1 MSVQNRLI
9 FGKDSTEKIV
19 NISIKDETATIFCES
34 NGEIT
39 SHEMPY
45 KQWVLSPVY
54 ANGCKRLQGEQYY
67 KFIKE
72 YPKYSDYKRIEP
84 DLYKLNLF
92 TIKHKVEAFM
102 VRNGYTY
109 FKNMKT
115 DDVSLLSFDIETNG
129 LTPHKQDATVYL
141 ITNAFRKKLKTGKTE
156 IQYKTFNR
164 ENYETHFDMIRDWCN
179 WVIEINPSVI
189 TGYNIVSFDIPYLQG
204 MMEKV
209 SEKLMLGRDY
219 SDVEIEE
226 DTREKRK
233 DGSQSYSYRRV
244 NIFGREVIDMFFVAL
259 DYDIGRKYESYRL
272 KSIVQQEG
280 LEKEGRQHYDAS
292 KIKDNWNIPEE
303 REKIIRYAEEDAD
316 DPIKLFDLMI
326 SAKFYLTPHIP
337 KPFQI
342 MTESASG
349 SQLNAFMVRA
359 YLQDD
364 FSVARADKPDE
375 FEGAISFGNP
385 GIYREVF
392 KVDVASLYPS
402 IMLNYKISPKSKDF
416 NNFFLSTLEYFT
428 KERLSNKKKAKETG
442 DRYYKDLE
450 QAQKVVINSAYGF
463 MGAKGLNYNY
473 PKGAAEVT
481 KYGREI
487 ITKAVKWA
495 EQKGFDIV
503 NCDTDSISFTAKK
516 FLDEETRL
524 VLLGELNSLYP
535 TTIRFEDDGYYK
547 CVLVLKAK
555 NYVLF
560 DGEKMKLKGS
570 SIKDQKKE
578 KALSEMLGSMLKDI
592 IHNEGKDLV
601 GIYSNYIKEALKPKD
616 IKRWAQ
622 KKTVTKAILNCASD
636 KEARKNERDVY
647 EAIKNKS
654 IQEGDKVYVYPAILD
669 AKIETK
675 VYKNGKTKDKVIY
688 ETGLKVVED
697 WSEDHSCDKLVK
709 RVVDTVEI
717 LANIV
722 DNDIFIDYTIKRN
735 EELLNEI
742 KGYL

>member
-9 FGKDSTEKIV
+9 FGKNTTENIV
-19 NISIKDETATIFCES
+19 NISIKNEIATIFCETH
-34 NGEIT
+34 GKVT
-39 SHEMPY
+39 SQEVPY
-45 KQWVLSPVY
+45 RQWVLSPVY
-54 ANGCKRLQGEQYY
+54 ANGCKRLKGDQYY

-72 YPKYSDYKRIEP
+72 YTNYSDYKKIES

-92 TIKHKVEAFM
+92 TVKHKAEAFM
-102 VRNGYTY
+102 IRNGYTY
-109 FKNMKT
+109 FKNMKAN
-115 DDVSLLSFDIETNG
+115 DVSLLSFDIETNG
-129 LTPHKQDATVYL
+129 LSPNNEDSTVYL
-141 ITNAFRKKLKTGKTE
+141 ITNAFRKKLTTGETE
-156 IQYKTFNR
+156 TLYKTFNC
-164 ENYETHFDMIRDWCN
+164 EDYETHFDMVRDWCN
-179 WVIEINPSVI
+179 WVIEIDPSII
-189 TGYNIVSFDIPYLQG
+189 TGYNIVSFDIPYLQKI
-204 MMEKV
+204 MSKV
-209 SEKLMLGRDY
+209 NEKLMLGRDY

-233 DGSQSYSYRRV
+233 DGSQSYSYHRI

-272 KSIVQQEG
+272 KSIIQQEG

-292 KIKDNWNIPEE
+292 KIKDNWKIPEE
-303 REKIIRYAEEDAD
+303 REKIIKYAEEDAD

-364 FSVARADKPDE
+364 FSVAKADKPDE

-416 NNFFLSTLEYFT
+416 NNFFLTTLEYFT

-481 KYGREI
+481 RYGREI

-495 EQKGFDIV
+495 EDKNFSIV
-503 NCDTDSISFTAKK
+503 NCDTDSISFTANKE
-516 FLDEETRL
+516 LGTDQR
-524 VLLGELNSLYP
+524 VDLLKELNSLYP
-535 TTIRFEDDGYYK
+535 SSIRFEDDGYYK

-578 KALSEMLGSMLKDI
+578 KALSEMLNLMLKDI
-592 IHNEGKDLV
+592 IHNEGKDLI
-601 GIYSNYIKEALKPKD
+601 GIYNNYVKEALKPRD

-622 KKTVTKAILNCASD
+622 KKTITKAILNCGSNT
-636 KEARKNERDVY
+636 EVRKNEKDVY
-647 EAIKNKS
+647 DAIKNKPV
-654 IQEGDKVYVYPAILD
+654 QEGDKIYVYPAILD
-669 AKIETK
+669 KKVETK
-675 VYKNGKTKDKVIY
+675 VYKNGKVKEKIVY
-688 ETGLKVVED
+688 ETGLKIVED
-697 WSEDHSCDKLVK
+697 WSEDHSSDKLVK

-722 DNDIFIDYTIKRN
+722 DLGKFIDYTIKKNHDLLDNFRR
-735 EELLNEI
+735 EL
-742 KGYL
+742 